1 MNAKDKKKAP
11 TGTRKKIL
19 DVAGRLFA
27 EKGYANTSV
36 RDIAAELGIA
46 NPSLYYH
53 FKSKGEI
60 LQELMVEPMQI
71 VASVMAE
78 AQQLAGEAR
87 LRRIIEGLLES
98 LEAYS
103 GIAIMALRDSG
114 QLTDE
119 QRKLETSAQPQIRA
133 LLAQDMGG
141 ENQELRLTMAIGG
154 VQAAVMEL
162 MKSADSSDEFI
173 AQLRANQDNI
183 VDLAM
188 VLLVN

>member
-78 AQQLAGEAR
+78 AQQLEGEAR